1 MKTNVIIDGDACP
14 VVNSVIELTKGTGIF
29 VTILRSFS
37 HFPQQ
42 IQPEHVKIVYVDDGP
57 DAVDYKIVELA
68 SNNDIVITQDY
79 GLASLLIDK
88 VHTVM
93 HHKGTEDRL
102 KFEHAF
108 RKIINQI

>member
-37 HFPQQ
+37 HFSQQ

-57 DAVDYKIVELA
+57 DAG
-68 SNNDIVITQDY
+68 Q
-79 GLASLLIDK
+79 G
-88 VHTVM
+88 
-93 HHKGTEDRL
+93 
-102 KFEHAF
+102 
-108 RKIINQI
+108 RKQPGRRAPS